1 MKFLVVLFLSS
12 LLISCN
18 KVNGEMEHISVL
30 SVTDAQNNDVSF
42 LDSIRVV
49 PLETLDSALISTPNL
64 FQYVPEIGKYLIMDN
79 QQIVFVYDKNGKFLS
94 SSMSCRGDGSR
105 QYQVGVDALYNP
117 YEEVFEILDP
127 TRGGIIYQ
135 YDLDFDFVGLKK
147 MNRGEDFI
155 VHSFS
160 LIDED
165 VYSFVPVRFDDN
177 VYIEIMNSSED
188 KHPVFDKI
196 FCQKDK
202 YVSEVNMMQK
212 DFFLTDTMLYYSPC
226 YMDYHFYSFDLQNK
240 TINPIIKLNLG
251 DDMLEANDLE
261 DMFGAFSGN
270 KYSNLDNLQKR
281 NEYLLSSNYMLPI
294 IRLINDKFVYVHCIK
309 NRKPFHLIYNRIS
322 GKKYWITKEAE
333 ILLNRCF
340 SLQNNVLYSFV
351 RAHELEKYINESHF
365 KYMSKDNI
373 EILDKVEEEDN
384 PVVIEYHLHE
394 E

>member
-1 MKFLVVLFLSS
+1 M
-12 LLISCN
+12 
-18 KVNGEMEHISVL
+18 
-30 SVTDAQNNDVSF
+30 
-42 LDSIRVV
+42 
-49 PLETLDSALISTPNL
+49 
-64 FQYVPEIGKYLIMDN
+64 
-79 QQIVFVYDKNGKFLS
+79 
-94 SSMSCRGDGSR
+94 
-105 QYQVGVDALYNP
+105 
-117 YEEVFEILDP
+117 
-127 TRGGIIYQ
+127 
-135 YDLDFDFVGLKK
+135 
-147 MNRGEDFI
+147 
-155 VHSFS
+155 
-160 LIDED
+160 
-165 VYSFVPVRFDDN
+165 
-177 VYIEIMNSSED
+177 
-188 KHPVFDKI
+188 
-196 FCQKDK
+196 
-202 YVSEVNMMQK
+202 
-212 DFFLTDTMLYYSPC
+212 
-226 YMDYHFYSFDLQNK
+226 
-240 TINPIIKLNLG
+240 NLG
-251 DDMLEANDLE
+251 EDMLEANDLE

-322 GKKYWITKEAE
+322 GKKFWVTKEAD